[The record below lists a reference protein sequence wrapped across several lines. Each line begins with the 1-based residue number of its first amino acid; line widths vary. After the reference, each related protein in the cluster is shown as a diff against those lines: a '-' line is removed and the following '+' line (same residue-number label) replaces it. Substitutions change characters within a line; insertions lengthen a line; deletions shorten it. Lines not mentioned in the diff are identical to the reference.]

1 MGYTAD
7 AMVGLRNAIRKEFSE
22 FKQAIKNFEKN
33 FNVEEQINLL
43 KRIEEHQNA
52 IEEQLRYA
60 NMLTLLQIAIQYPE
74 NRLLTRKE
82 EKQLLENVKKAIME
96 NPNKE
101 LTENNLILKKK
112 I

>member
-1 MGYTAD
+1 
-7 AMVGLRNAIRKEFSE
+7 
-22 FKQAIKNFEKN
+22 
-33 FNVEEQINLL
+33 
-43 KRIEEHQNA
+43 
-52 IEEQLRYA
+52 
-60 NMLTLLQIAIQYPE
+60 MLTLLQIAIQYPE